1 MEHHCIQYCRT
12 IAGLLLR
19 VGLISTVYQQR
30 NQFHLRLYCLSLTVK
45 LPNTGYGLLTLVCA
59 CPYPSVGQ
67 GQCGKGR
74 GREKESYRVLNCSVV
89 QAEWYFHWWTCG
101 REREERGG
109 RWEGGGREKK
119 RSIFKLQHNKTDR
132 DKQVLQFTRVDRQTD
147 TLTLRGRTL
156 RVLLDPLSH
165 R

>member
-1 MEHHCIQYCRT
+1 MQNLHH
-12 IAGLLLR
+12 LK
-19 VGLISTVYQQR
+19 ISCYTVY
-30 NQFHLRLYCLSLTVK
+30 SLLPASMTVKLPNTASMTVK

-59 CPYPSVGQ
+59 CPCLSVGQ
-67 GQCGKGR
+67 GQCGKVR

-101 REREERGG
+101 REREERRGG
-109 RWEGGGREKK
+109 RREGEEMKY
-119 RSIFKLQHNKTDR
+119 FQATTQQDR
-132 DKQVLQFTRVDRQTD
+132 QRQTSPAITRVDRETD

-156 RVLLDPLSH
+156 RVLLGPLSH